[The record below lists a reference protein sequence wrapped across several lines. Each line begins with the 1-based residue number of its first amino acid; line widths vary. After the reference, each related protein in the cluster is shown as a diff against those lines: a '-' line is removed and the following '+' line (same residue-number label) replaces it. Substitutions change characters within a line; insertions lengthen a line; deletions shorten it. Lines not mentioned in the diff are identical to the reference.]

1 MPADNFFYLIFEV
14 LSMKKY
20 LVCIIGPTAIGKTSR
35 SIDLA
40 KHFQTEIISA
50 DSRQFYKEMQIGTAV
65 PSKSERQGIPHHF
78 IQHLSVD
85 EDYSVGD
92 FERDVLHKLEELF
105 QKHDL
110 VLMVGGSGL
119 FVDAIT
125 KGLNKFPE
133 VSPKIREE
141 LNKRL
146 QQESLESL
154 QLQLKELDPEYF
166 ATAAMDNPRRVIR
179 ALEICLS
186 SGKPYSDFV
195 NQPKAKRNFNSI
207 KIGLTADREIMYDR
221 INRRVDRMM
230 EEDLLKEAVKL
241 YPNRDKNALNTIGY
255 KELYAYLDGEI
266 TLDFAVDEIKK
277 NTRRFAKRQMTWF
290 RKDEEIE
297 WFPYDRPS
305 EEIIAYLQQKTV

>member
-1 MPADNFFYLIFEV
+1 MEKF
-14 LSMKKY
+14 
-20 LVCIIGPTAIGKTSR
+20 LVCIIGPTAIGKTSK
-35 SIDLA
+35 SIDIA
-40 KHFQTEIISA
+40 KHFETEIISA

-65 PSKSERQGIPHHF
+65 PSEEERQGIPHHF

-92 FERDVLHKLEELF
+92 FERDGLKKLTELF
-105 QKHDL
+105 VRHDL

-133 VSPKIREE
+133 INLEIREE
-141 LNKRL
+141 LNRRVEVEGLLAL
-146 QQESLESL
+146 QN
-154 QLQLKELDPEYF
+154 QLKKLDPEY
-166 ATAAMDNPRRVIR
+166 AKTADIDNPRRVIR

-186 SGKPYSDFV
+186 SGKPYTYYL
-195 NQPKAKRNFNSI
+195 NQPKAKRNFKSI

-221 INRRVDRMM
+221 INQRVDQMM
-230 EEDLLKEAVKL
+230 EEGLLKEAEKL

-255 KELYAYLDGEI
+255 KELYTYLEGEI
-266 TLDFAVDEIKK
+266 TLDFAVEEIKK

-290 RKDEEIE
+290 RKDQEIK
-297 WFPYDRPS
+297 WFPYDRSS